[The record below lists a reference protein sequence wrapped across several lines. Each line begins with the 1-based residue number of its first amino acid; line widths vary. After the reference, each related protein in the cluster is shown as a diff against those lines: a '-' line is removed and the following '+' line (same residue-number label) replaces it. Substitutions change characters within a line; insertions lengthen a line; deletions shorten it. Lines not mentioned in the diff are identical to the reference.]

1 MSVAPKARKVRWGPA
16 CGGRYLERGE
26 DQDASKARPVV
37 RLDVWQGH
45 IAKVGQLRVN
55 GCGADKPGRLQL
67 AHGGPLFLEEVADL
81 PLDYQGRLRDALRDQ
96 QVTRVGEDRQR
107 GFNARMNAST
117 SCDLSRAVETVT
129 ARALILSSGDTLQ
142 TEGREVSLP
151 TPRHPRGRS

>member
-1 MSVAPKARKVRWGPA
+1 MGTGLRPIAS
-16 CGGRYLERGE
+16 GGRYLERGE

-37 RLDVWQGH
+37 RLDVWQEH

-55 GCGADKPGRLQL
+55 GRGADKPGRLQL
-67 AHGGPLFLEEVADL
+67 AHGGPLFLEKVADL
-81 PLDYQGRLRDALRDQ
+81 PLDYQERLRDALRDQ

-107 GFNARMNAST
+107 RFNVRMNAST
-117 SCDLSRAVETVT
+117 SCDLSREVETVT

-142 TEGREVSLP
+142 IEGREVSLP